1 MILARCA
8 ALSLAATFLVPSS
21 IAIAADYEP
30 PISVE
35 APQEFM
41 PVEVGSGWYLRG
53 DIGYVF
59 NRGYR
64 DTQLATTGDFAAFEP
79 FSSIEVISLE
89 EDDTPISGSI
99 GFGYQFTEY
108 LRADLN
114 IGLLPRRGLRT
125 IRGGLLLD
133 DCDCIATVSAEN
145 TYWTTIANAYV
156 DLGTYSGIT
165 PYLGGGIG
173 ILYSKIEM
181 EGQADYLEVDYTDR
195 SYSFLYSLSAGL
207 SYAMY
212 AEHLDRPWLP
222 VHRLTQRALRE
233 GRTKWRGVRRGRRL
247 SPGQARPALRPL
259 VGEPPSR
266 LLRG

>member
-99 GFGYQFTEY
+99 GLGYQFTEY

-114 IGLLPRRGLRT
+114 IGLLPGEDST

-207 SYAMY
+207 SYAMTRNTSIDLGY
-212 AEHLDRPWLP
+212 QYIASPNAPFVKVGQNGAEFGEGVDFHQVKLG
-222 VHRLTQRALRE
+222 LRYDL
-233 GRTKWRGVRRGRRL
+233 W
-247 SPGQARPALRPL
+247 
-259 VGEPPSR
+259 
-266 LLRG
+266 